1 MLSSLKSTEEGVAA
15 ATKTD
20 AASRDDELVEEEQ
33 GDTENEALLQTYEP
47 TLCTHAASRV
57 MAYDCYVCSDL
68 DGWSTNRIVNT
79 GGHTN
84 NNNKNEASSTGPAA
98 PGARATNE
106 DPCKQFDDNDE
117 SLVGSNITYY
127 GRLQGVQADE
137 SCIVL
142 FDNKGKILERQVEKN
157 QVLEENMFGTS
168 RRGCYDKV
176 KHYNQDGREFQ
187 GCICKSEKCNANGAQ
202 ALSSL
207 LQLVL
212 PDARQYPAAATAPIN
227 QRGPGPVILATAGVA

>member
-1 MLSSLKSTEEGVAA
+1 M
-15 ATKTD
+15 
-20 AASRDDELVEEEQ
+20 LVESRISL
-33 GDTENEALLQTYEP
+33 TLFSVLLCGYFST
-47 TLCTHAASRV
+47 SRV

-79 GGHTN
+79 GGDT

-142 FDNKGKILERQVEKN
+142 FDNKVKSWRGKWKR
-157 QVLEENMFGTS
+157 TTCW
-168 RRGCYDKV
+168 RR
-176 KHYNQDGREFQ
+176 
-187 GCICKSEKCNANGAQ
+187 
-202 ALSSL
+202 
-207 LQLVL
+207 
-212 PDARQYPAAATAPIN
+212 
-227 QRGPGPVILATAGVA
+227 